1 MVIIASIEETHHV
14 TDTATTPL
22 DQAGFTEAMDGF
34 FESLGGT
41 VGVMVSM
48 LGDDN
53 RSLTYNEEEVFPTAS
68 TLKTPLLYELYRQ
81 AEAGKVDLAERVTL
95 YHKDRTPG
103 SGVLQDL
110 DEGLQP
116 TIRDLA
122 ELMIIVSDNW
132 ATDMIYDRIGKDN
145 MKLTLRNLGL
155 NQTHIPMNIH
165 ELFSALAEVDPD
177 DPKVDYQFLKDYLKD
192 YKPANDNVGYAADKR
207 NDVSSPA
214 NMVRLMVLIDQGY
227 GLSDE
232 SREGVLKILKDQN
245 FGTIIPARLPND
257 ENIESAH
264 KTGSLRGIKNDVGI
278 VYSPKVNYAVAF
290 MSKGQE
296 DVPEAVDR
304 MARASRWIWDYLSE
318 IATTE

>member
-1 MVIIASIEETHHV
+1 M
-14 TDTATTPL
+14 TDTTTQAL
-22 DQAGFTEAMDGF
+22 DQARFTEAMEKHFGHL
-34 FESLGGT
+34 SGT

-48 LGDDN
+48 LGDDD
-53 RSLTYNEEEVFPTAS
+53 RQLTYNHKEVFPTAS

-81 AEAGKVDLAERVTL
+81 ADEGRIDLTERVTL
-95 YHKDRTPG
+95 YHKNRTPG
-103 SGVLQDL
+103 SGILQDL

-132 ATDMIYDRIGKDN
+132 ATDMVYERIGKDN
-145 MKLTLRNLGL
+145 MAATLRSLGL

-165 ELFSALAEVDPD
+165 ELFAALADVDPS

-192 YKPANDNVGYAADKR
+192 YRPSDDNFGYAADER

-214 NMVRLMVLIDQGY
+214 DMVRLMVLIDGGH
-227 GLSDE
+227 GLSED
-232 SREGVLKILKDQN
+232 SRTGVIKILKDQN
-245 FGTIIPARLPND
+245 FGTIIPARLPD
-257 ENIESAH
+257 GEGIETAH

-290 MSKGQE
+290 MSKGQ
-296 DVPEAVDR
+296 DDIPEVVDQ
-304 MARASRWIWDYLSE
+304 MARASRWIWDYLCE
-318 IATTE
+318 TAP

>member
-1 MVIIASIEETHHV
+1 MANT
-14 TDTATTPL
+14 TMTPL
-22 DQAGFTEAMDGF
+22 DQGRFTTAMDDLF
-34 FESLGGT
+34 TPLGGT
-41 VGVMVSM
+41 VGVMVHM
-48 LGDDN
+48 LGDDD
-53 RSLTYNEEEVFPTAS
+53 RSLTYNHTDVFPTAS

-81 AEAGKVDLAERVTL
+81 AEAGKIDLTERVTL
-95 YHKDRTPG
+95 RHKDRTPG

-132 ATDMIYDRIGKDN
+132 ATDMIYERIGKDS
-145 MKLTLRNLGL
+145 MERTLRNLEL
-155 NQTHIPMNIH
+155 DQTHIPMNIH
-165 ELFSALAEVDPD
+165 ELFSAMADVDPA

-192 YKPANDNVGYAADKR
+192 YRPADDNVGFACDKR

-214 NMVRLMVLIDQGY
+214 DMVRLMVLIDQGQ

-257 ENIESAH
+257 ENIETAH

-278 VYSPKVNYAVAF
+278 VYSPKVNYAIAF
-290 MSKGQE
+290 MSKNQD

-304 MARASRWIWDYLSE
+304 MARASRWIWDYLNE
-318 IATTE
+318 LDA